1 MNTIRIVLAEDHETV
16 RQGLR
21 LLIDAQ
27 TDMEVVAEAGNG
39 LLAIE
44 RAEALRPDV
53 VVMDVTMP
61 EMNGLIATR
70 QLREKVPTAAVVAL
84 TRHNDEAYVQELLR
98 AGAAGYVLKQSASA
112 ELLRA
117 IRAAAAGQP
126 YLDRSLAQR
135 VTGEYLR
142 KHTQRSTQPAL
153 SERESE
159 VLRQMA
165 WGLSNK
171 EIAVQLDVSVKTVEV
186 HKAHAMRKLNLRGRI
201 DIVRYALLQGWL
213 QDL

>member
-1 MNTIRIVLAEDHETV
+1 MIRILLAEDHETV

-27 TDMEVVAEAGNG
+27 QDMKVIDEAGDG
-39 LLAIE
+39 VRAVALARE
-44 RAEALRPDV
+44 LRPDV
-53 VVMDVTMP
+53 VVMDLTMP
-61 EMNGLIATR
+61 EMNGLMATR
-70 QLREKVPTAAVVAL
+70 ILREHVPATAIVAL

-98 AGAAGYVLKQSASA
+98 AGAAAYVLKQSATA

-117 IRAAAAGQP
+117 IRSAAEGQP

-135 VTGEYLR
+135 VTGDYLR
-142 KHTQRSTQPAL
+142 KHHAHRNVQPVL
-153 SERESE
+153 SERETE

-171 EIAVQLDVSVKTVEV
+171 EIAAKLDVSVKTVEV
-186 HKAHAMRKLNLRGRI
+186 HKAHAMRKLNLRGRV

>member
-1 MNTIRIVLAEDHETV
+1 VIRILLAEDHETV

-27 TDMEVVAEAGNG
+27 PDMQVVGEAGTGVN
-39 LLAIE
+39 AIE
-44 RAEALRPDV
+44 IAAALGPDV

-70 QLREKVPTAAVVAL
+70 VLRERVPAAAIVAL

-135 VTGEYLR
+135 VTGDYLR
-142 KHTQRSTQPAL
+142 KHHAPRDVQPAL

-159 VLRQMA
+159 VLRRMA

-171 EIAVQLDVSVKTVEV
+171 EIAAQLDVSVKTVEV
-186 HKAHAMRKLNLRGRI
+186 HKAHAMKKLNLRGRI